1 MSRIIKMVDEIKEYY
16 NLNDTL
22 LASDLGI
29 MQQTIRGW
37 RDGRQPT
44 TPNYN
49 KVKKMYEEMKQ
60 EAVDESIVQRFE
72 ALEEKVEK
80 KPYEVEYPEDIEERY
95 FIDETGA
102 IDYVFIYAKER
113 QKEVFKRGLAFER
126 RAEVEQYDKERILL
140 FKLHK
145 WAEEHNGEWEHDL
158 GSSSCRFFIVLR
170 FSVLDE
176 KGFVLS
182 VEENGYYDP
191 FSKLPY
197 FKTEEIAE
205 QFIKE
210 CGDEIKEVLC

>member
-44 TPNYN
+44 KSNYN

-80 KPYEVEYPEDIEERY
+80 KPYGVDYPRNLEDLYYTDVDGGIDLVGIHYEETRK
-95 FIDETGA
+95 E
-102 IDYVFIYAKER
+102 IY
-113 QKEVFKRGLAFER
+113 KRGLTFKTVEEA
-126 RAEVEQYDKERILL
+126 EQYDKERILL

-145 WAEEHNGEWEHDL
+145 WAEEHNGGWTPNWNDYKE
-158 GSSSCRFFIVLR
+158 
-170 FSVLDE
+170 E
-176 KGFVLS
+176 KWTVMYHNEC
-182 VEENGYYDP
+182 EEFEIYENYRYRE
-191 FSKLPY
+191 FLKLPY
-197 FKTEEIAE
+197 FESEEIAE
-205 QFIKE
+205 LFIKE
-210 CGDEIKEVLC
+210 FGEEIKEVLC

>member
-37 RDGRQPT
+37 RDGRQPNLL
-44 TPNYN
+44 NYN

-80 KPYEVEYPEDIEERY
+80 KPYEVEIPEDINYLAYLDKDGGCIPLESYYSYRKKN
-95 FIDETGA
+95 
-102 IDYVFIYAKER
+102 IYI
-113 QKEVFKRGLAFER
+113 RGLAFKTREEAER
-126 RAEVEQYDKERILL
+126 YDRERILL

-145 WAEEHNGEWEHDL
+145 WAEEHNGGWTPNWRDFDEYKY
-158 GSSSCRFFIVLR
+158 SVSCDC
-170 FSVLDE
+170 DE
-176 KGFVLS
+176 YKLFVKES
-182 VEENGYYDP
+182 WYENA

-197 FKTEEIAE
+197 FISEGIAE
-205 QFIKE
+205 QFIE
-210 CGDEIKEVLC
+210 EFEEEIKEVLY